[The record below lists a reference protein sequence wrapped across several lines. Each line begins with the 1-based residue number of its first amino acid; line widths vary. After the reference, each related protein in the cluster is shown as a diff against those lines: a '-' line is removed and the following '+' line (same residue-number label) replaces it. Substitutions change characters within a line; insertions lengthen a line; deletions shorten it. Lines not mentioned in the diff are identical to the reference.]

1 MQRQGRLAFCAALQT
16 GDGSAFTVGT
26 KRNDKGFFSFAEA
39 ARQPL
44 SCVVVSR
51 LNEFLGVTGQ
61 WVAQLDYISVSGRDS
76 PIRGDFQLW
85 GPQANSTR

>member
-1 MQRQGRLAFCAALQT
+1 MQLFKLVMGVPSLLAQR
-16 GDGSAFTVGT
+16 GMT
-26 KRNDKGFFSFAEA
+26 KVFFFAEA

-61 WVAQLDYISVSGRDS
+61 WLAQLDYISVSGRDS